1 MSFLSDLRVA
11 LRTLLRA
18 PGFFAMA
25 TLVLSLGIASVV
37 VMFGFLRVTMT
48 PPPLDRVDRVFA
60 LSTVDARHN
69 EPERSVKLHDIE
81 DWSREQ
87 KSFEG
92 VAGFWGETVS
102 FRRQGATAER
112 FLAGRVKGPFFD
124 LLQVHPLLGR
134 NLLAED
140 ARPGASPAVV
150 LSERLW
156 RSTFLSDPSVIGE
169 TVRINGESCAV
180 VGVAPAALDLP
191 VSALLWFADRTD
203 PSRSERYPVFA
214 GRLPRVL
221 APDFLPIGRLREGV
235 APDEARAELA
245 PSRPAGSRTSRR
257 CAGEVPDVRPLS
269 ILWMRE
275 RVPAPPARRCS
286 SAASSVLALACVNVA
301 GLLLVRGAARTHE
314 AAVRR
319 ALGAG
324 RLRLASQMLAEA
336 VVLGGVSA
344 AVAAVL
350 AGGGMEVLRRV
361 IPAVLPALA
370 VLVARAAGRRRR
382 DGGARDQPGG
392 RARRRGVPGH
402 PCRPRLDRSA
412 AARRATRYRAPR
424 RPAGAVADRGRAAY
438 LLNQAGDRDLDQFY
452 IEDNSLLCAP
462 NAVPAW
468 PAFLQLLPDR
478 WEEIYLS
485 GLNPALPPAAWL
497 KDVPP
502 PYRVLIANRI
512 PAPYVDLRAIAC
524 KGGDYLSAISAN
536 TRSQIRRSYKLY
548 GSVRTTV
555 ATDLAGALDIFEELI
570 DLHQARWNRRGRRG
584 AFASDHFRRLHRS
597 LIERRF
603 DSGEIQLMRVR
614 NGESTIGCLYNF
626 DYRGV
631 VSFYQSGFRLE
642 RDNRLKPGFVC
653 HTEAIL
659 HNLARGRDVYDF
671 MASFDE
677 YKLRMSTHRRELIW
691 ARIQKP
697 KVKFTAERL
706 LRAAA
711 LWTAAR
717 YREARSGRKRPAR
730 LEAAA

>member
-1 MSFLSDLRVA
+1 MTELLNIATCRPAVENIWKTLAAASPHSYFLSWGWIGNWLDSLPPGSNVRLAVVRRKGNPVA
-11 LRTLLRA
+11 A
-18 PGFFAMA
+18 
-25 TLVLSLGIASVV
+25 
-37 VMFGFLRVTMT
+37 GFLGYARV
-48 PPPLDRVDRVFA
+48 LRQRVF
-60 LSTVDARHN
+60 
-69 EPERSVKLHDIE
+69 
-81 DWSREQ
+81 
-87 KSFEG
+87 
-92 VAGFWGETVS
+92 
-102 FRRQGATAER
+102 
-112 FLAGRVKGPFFD
+112 
-124 LLQVHPLLGR
+124 
-134 NLLAED
+134 
-140 ARPGASPAVV
+140 
-150 LSERLW
+150 
-156 RSTFLSDPSVIGE
+156 RST
-169 TVRINGESCAV
+169 
-180 VGVAPAALDLP
+180 
-191 VSALLWFADRTD
+191 
-203 PSRSERYPVFA
+203 
-214 GRLPRVL
+214 
-221 APDFLPIGRLREGV
+221 
-235 APDEARAELA
+235 
-245 PSRPAGSRTSRR
+245 
-257 CAGEVPDVRPLS
+257 
-269 ILWMRE
+269 
-275 RVPAPPARRCS
+275 
-286 SAASSVLALACVNVA
+286 
-301 GLLLVRGAARTHE
+301 
-314 AAVRR
+314 
-319 ALGAG
+319 
-324 RLRLASQMLAEA
+324 
-336 VVLGGVSA
+336 
-344 AVAAVL
+344 
-350 AGGGMEVLRRV
+350 
-361 IPAVLPALA
+361 
-370 VLVARAAGRRRR
+370 
-382 DGGARDQPGG
+382 
-392 RARRRGVPGH
+392 
-402 PCRPRLDRSA
+402 
-412 AARRATRYRAPR
+412 
-424 RPAGAVADRGRAAY
+424 AY

-570 DLHQARWNRRGRRG
+570 DLHQTRWIRRGHRG

-677 YKLRMSTHRRELIW
+677 YKLRMATHRRELIW

-711 LWTAAR
+711 LWAAAR
-717 YREARSGRKRPAR
+717 CREARSGRKRPAR
-730 LEAAA
+730 LEASA